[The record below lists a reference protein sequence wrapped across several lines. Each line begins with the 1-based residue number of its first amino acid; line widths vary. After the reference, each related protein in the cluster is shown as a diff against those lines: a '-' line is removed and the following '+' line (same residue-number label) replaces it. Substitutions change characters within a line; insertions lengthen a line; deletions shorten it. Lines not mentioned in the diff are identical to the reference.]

1 MKKYQELKEYLG
13 GFRLGS
19 FPTLKPMTSLGD
31 KGPNKPA
38 GQQSL
43 GVGINAAY
51 SSQAAGTMRP
61 FLKAQ
66 QNTVLNKI
74 KNKFKDWKKYDKLT
88 RILMKDKEWKKAYKD
103 VEKSLDD
110 YKKIVDK
117 IAKQAGK

>member
-1 MKKYQELKEYLG
+1 MDRDNIIEEGL
-13 GFRLGS
+13 F
-19 FPTLKPMTSLGD
+19 D
-31 KGPNKPA
+31 
-38 GQQSL
+38 
-43 GVGINAAY
+43 
-51 SSQAAGTMRP
+51 
-61 FLKAQ
+61 
-66 QNTVLNKI
+66 KI

>member
-1 MKKYQELKEYLG
+1 MSYMDRDNIIEEGL
-13 GFRLGS
+13 F
-19 FPTLKPMTSLGD
+19 D
-31 KGPNKPA
+31 
-38 GQQSL
+38 
-43 GVGINAAY
+43 
-51 SSQAAGTMRP
+51 
-61 FLKAQ
+61 
-66 QNTVLNKI
+66 KI